1 MTKKVAKKAAKPKAA
16 AGNSA
21 KDLAWLTPAKIKS
34 IRAELVAMRDDI
46 LKTVRKQS
54 IHEVDNGDSV
64 DQASQSIE
72 KELMFEL
79 SDNERTTLDMV
90 EAAIRK
96 IDNGTYGLCE
106 ATQKAITR
114 ARLEAIPLRALLDRL
129 SEPARAEGDGSRR
142 AGPGLQRHRRD
153 RTRRRLEGLPS
164 VGCNGCFPVE
174 SSHRLCGMGDERRG
188 LA

>member
-1 MTKKVAKKAAKPKAA
+1 MTKKVAKKAVSSAKPKAA
-16 AGNSA
+16 APAGASA

-34 IRAELVAMRDDI
+34 IRTELVAMRDDI
-46 LKTVRKQS
+46 LRAVRKQS

-79 SDNERTTLDMV
+79 SDNERNTLDMV

-96 IDNGTYGLCE
+96 IDNGTYGVCE

-114 ARLEAIPLRALLDRL
+114 ARLEAIPYARYSIAYQNQLEQKVTEAAEPGLDF
-129 SEPARAEGDGSRR
+129 SVIGETER
-142 AGPGLQRHRRD
+142 AG
-153 RTRRRLEGLPS
+153 E
-164 VGCNGCFPVE
+164 
-174 SSHRLCGMGDERRG
+174 
-188 LA
+188 

>member
-1 MTKKVAKKAAKPKAA
+1 MTKKIAKKAAKPKT
-16 AGNSA
+16 SV

-34 IRAELVAMRDDI
+34 IRAELVSMRDDI
-46 LKTVRKQS
+46 LSTVRKQS

-79 SDNERTTLDMV
+79 SDNERGTLDMV

-106 ATQKAITR
+106 ATQKPIGR
-114 ARLEAIPLRALLDRL
+114 ARLEAIPY
-129 SEPARAEGDGSRR
+129 ARYSIAYQNQLEQKVPDAAE
-142 AGPGLQRHRRD
+142 PGLD
-153 RTRRRLEGLPS
+153 FS
-164 VGCNGCFPVE
+164 VIGE
-174 SSHRLCGMGDERRG
+174 TERVG
-188 LA
+188 E

>member
-1 MTKKVAKKAAKPKAA
+1 MTKKLVKKPATASAKPKAS
-16 AGNSA
+16 AGASA
-21 KDLAWLTPAKIKS
+21 KDMAWLTPAKIKS

-46 LKTVRKQS
+46 LRTVRKQGIS
-54 IHEVDNGDSV
+54 DVDNGDSV

-106 ATQKAITR
+106 ATQKPITR
-114 ARLEAIPLRALLDRL
+114 ARLEAIPYARYSIAYQNQIEQKVTEAAEPGLDF
-129 SEPARAEGDGSRR
+129 SVIGETER
-142 AGPGLQRHRRD
+142 AG
-153 RTRRRLEGLPS
+153 E
-164 VGCNGCFPVE
+164 
-174 SSHRLCGMGDERRG
+174 
-188 LA
+188 

>member
-1 MTKKVAKKAAKPKAA
+1 MTKKLVKKTATASAKPKAS
-16 AGNSA
+16 AGASA

-34 IRAELVAMRDDI
+34 IRAELVVMRDDI
-46 LKTVRKQS
+46 LRTVRKQGIS
-54 IHEVDNGDSV
+54 DVDNGDSV

-106 ATQKAITR
+106 ATQKPITR
-114 ARLEAIPLRALLDRL
+114 ARLEAIPYARYSIAYQNQIEQKVTEAAEPGLDF
-129 SEPARAEGDGSRR
+129 SVIGETER
-142 AGPGLQRHRRD
+142 AG
-153 RTRRRLEGLPS
+153 E
-164 VGCNGCFPVE
+164 
-174 SSHRLCGMGDERRG
+174 
-188 LA
+188 

>member
-1 MTKKVAKKAAKPKAA
+1 MTKKLVKKAVAAPAKPKAC
-16 AGNSA
+16 A

-34 IRAELVAMRDDI
+34 IRVDLVALRDDI

-106 ATQKAITR
+106 ATQKPITR
-114 ARLEAIPLRALLDRL
+114 ARLEAIPYARYSIAYQNQLEQKVTEAAEPGLDF
-129 SEPARAEGDGSRR
+129 SVIGETER
-142 AGPGLQRHRRD
+142 AGD
-153 RTRRRLEGLPS
+153 
-164 VGCNGCFPVE
+164 
-174 SSHRLCGMGDERRG
+174 
-188 LA
+188 

>member
-1 MTKKVAKKAAKPKAA
+1 MTKKVAKNTAKPKAA
-16 AGNSA
+16 AVSSA

-34 IRAELVAMRDDI
+34 IRTELVAMRDDI
-46 LKTVRKQS
+46 LRTVRKQS

-96 IDNGTYGLCE
+96 IDNGTYGICE

-114 ARLEAIPLRALLDRL
+114 ARLEAIPYARYSIAYQNQLEQKVTEAQEPGLDF
-129 SEPARAEGDGSRR
+129 SVIGETER
-142 AGPGLQRHRRD
+142 AG
-153 RTRRRLEGLPS
+153 E
-164 VGCNGCFPVE
+164 
-174 SSHRLCGMGDERRG
+174 
-188 LA
+188 

>member
-16 AGNSA
+16 ASNPA

-34 IRAELVAMRDDI
+34 IRTELVALRDDI

-114 ARLEAIPLRALLDRL
+114 ARLEAIPYARYSIAYQNQLEQKVTEAAEPGLDF
-129 SEPARAEGDGSRR
+129 SVIGETDR
-142 AGPGLQRHRRD
+142 AGD
-153 RTRRRLEGLPS
+153 
-164 VGCNGCFPVE
+164 
-174 SSHRLCGMGDERRG
+174 
-188 LA
+188 